1 MRKIK
6 NARDRIIDEEDRKA
20 YDKYKTYLS
29 ELSIY
34 EEYTQKNSVDKIGG
48 IFRLVS
54 LYKKNGIEVKNRK
67 SLVERFKKFSS
78 TIMRIKQENPDLDLR
93 DIGTQ
98 KGRKIVSD
106 VICETQNDKKIKEA
120 DLDAVAVI
128 ENFSLYV
135 ALGQVNENSKDKKSA
150 LHEYEIS
157 QEKFDRA
164 KASYKKYEKS
174 GIIDLYNHM
183 FKRSNGQLPNNIVHY
198 TAGTLELTPSEA
210 RRALSTIQVLKGNDT
225 KNSKIEKFF
234 TVYDVSQVLID
245 NIMRDPQLTPEEKNR
260 RICELEVAE
269 FERVSKNVEEANRL
283 QHTDKYKITRESDQ
297 REIG

>member
-6 NARDRIIDEEDRKA
+6 NARDRIMDEEDKKA

-29 ELSIY
+29 ELDVY
-34 EEYTQKNSVDKIGG
+34 DEYTQKNSVDKIGG
-48 IFRLVS
+48 IFRLAS
-54 LYKKNGIEVKNRK
+54 LYKKNGIEVKNKK

-78 TIMRIKQENPDLDLR
+78 TIIAIKQENPEVDLR

-106 VICETQNDKKIKEA
+106 IICETQNDKKFKEA

-135 ALGQVNENSKDKKSA
+135 ALEQVNEKIKDKESA
-150 LHEYEIS
+150 LKEYEIS
-157 QEKFDRA
+157 EEEFERA
-164 KASYKKYEKS
+164 EVSYKKYEKN
-174 GIIDLYNHM
+174 GIMDVYDSM
-183 FKRSNGQLPNNIVHY
+183 FKKNNGPLPNKIVHY
-198 TAGTLELTPSEA
+198 AAGALELTPSEA

-225 KNSKIEKFF
+225 KNNKTEKFF
-234 TVYDVSQVLID
+234 TVYNVSQILID
-245 NIMRDPQLTPEEKNR
+245 NIMRDSQLTPEEKNR

-283 QHTDKYKITRESDQ
+283 QHTDKYKITRESAEK
-297 REIG
+297 EIS